1 MSLIP
6 NIQLFATDPNAGLNK
21 ESITNAGEEQGFLI
35 RCTDEVYKIM
45 KKNNQIIPDNLYF
58 VSYGS
63 PSSSNLTA
71 TTCLYMGDKLVGNS
85 GVLFIEATNGF
96 ARIKG
101 NKINLT
107 TPTALTSALHGNPGQ
122 VVFVV
127 NHTVDE
133 STNTDQYN
141 TFMYLWKSIKD
152 NNNASNVDDGEW
164 INANLNYTLTGIDN
178 LGNAD
183 LEFTESLSTTP
194 NENTLYIL
202 DSDTKIPDDMKVTDR
217 AMYVYD
223 AASSVWVA
231 ISGGVGRNS
240 DYAQD
245 AHTFNN
251 YVDNLAK
258 AKGANAFN
266 EQTVAS
272 ARFSN
277 SFGYKSES
285 NDLAGMTGGI
295 KNINSGAAGIVV
307 GTNNEVGQ
315 YFTYCYTF
323 YNDDK
328 PRVFISSATG
338 NVIAP
343 NFDIGGKLIF
353 TNRNHLVKT
362 TSDYCC
368 TITDYSHNDNCL
380 FVDHIPSALFNW
392 FDELTTEDGSSTN
405 RYRVKENTLVKFI
418 QEDSTAGASVSS
430 TATDLDNIGDDYLG
444 GANNVVGGHHN
455 DVHGANDAV
464 VGNNLKTKEDN
475 VALFGEFNKE
485 TDEATV
491 MSLGNGTDEDHRSN
505 AMVVYKSG
513 TAELSGGTGNKS
525 TSVATRGFVTDILT
539 DANYMG
545 VLIYGAGKSDERG
558 SAITSGLNRLIVDTL
573 PTDSIDTNT
582 IYMLR
587 KSEPDDNDSYDEYM
601 YINSQWEIIGNTKVD
616 LSNYVTRA
624 EYSGLNIAI
633 NNMKSSMLTREVVYS
648 LPSEGLSNVIYM
660 LRRTDTSASNIYDEY
675 MFVAREYTVGRFN
688 RIVVAQNTI
697 NNVVHGRTLIDNAKL
712 VSLTE
717 SGQYTTALF
726 TYKVNS
732 QGSENILRVRML
744 TNTSSSTNVPQFLS
758 ILRNDYS
765 QSTLSYQY
773 QFTVTNTYL
782 DQVSIS
788 NLVYEPEKI
797 GSTEVD
803 LSNYVT
809 KDSYDSL
816 LSRVENLE
824 YEPIKITSFTSKH
837 SGYYEVGYVLSRVD
851 LNWSTSKTP
860 SKIIAAGRE
869 ITNMNQTALI
879 ISDANLS
886 GSAYMTLQV
895 TDERGAT
902 DSKTVNFYFCYRLY
916 WGTGSSLDITNLSYN
931 ELSGDVSRTIT
942 LTTGENEYMYY
953 AIPKV
958 LGTAQFKVGG
968 FDGGFDDPIEQTIT
982 NSYGLEVDYLIYKST
997 NSNLGTQTVVVS
1009 KGV

>member
-6 NIQLFATDPNAGLNK
+6 NIQLFATDPDARINK
-21 ESITNAGEEQGFLI
+21 ESITNAGEEQGFLV
-35 RCTDEVYKIM
+35 RCTDEVYKIL
-45 KKNNQIIPDNLYF
+45 KKNKQLVADNLYF
-58 VSYGS
+58 VSYGG

-71 TTCLYMGDKLVGNS
+71 TTCLYMGDTLVGNS

-133 STNTDQYN
+133 VTKVDQYN
-141 TFMYLWKSIKD
+141 TFMYLWKSIEDK
-152 NNNASNVDDGEW
+152 NNASNTEDGEW

-202 DSDTKIPDDMKVTDR
+202 DPDTKIPEGMQVTDR
-217 AMYVYD
+217 TMYVYD
-223 AASSVWVA
+223 AASGIWVA

-240 DYAQD
+240 DYATD

-266 EQTVAS
+266 EKTVAS

-277 SFGYKSES
+277 AFGYKSES

-295 KNINSGAAGIVV
+295 KNINSGPAGIVV

-353 TNRNHLVKT
+353 TNKNHLMST
-362 TSDYCC
+362 ASDYCC
-368 TITDYSHNDNCL
+368 NIIDYSHNDNCL
-380 FVDHIPSALFNW
+380 FVDHIPAALFNW
-392 FDELTTEDGSSTN
+392 FDEITTEDGGATN
-405 RYRVKENTLVKFI
+405 RYRVKEDILVKFI
-418 QEDSTAGASVSS
+418 QEDSTAGSSVSS
-430 TATDLDNIGDDYLG
+430 SVTDLDNIEDDNYLG
-444 GANNVVGGHHN
+444 GANNVVGGHN
-455 DVHGANDAV
+455 NNVRGANDAV

-485 TDEATV
+485 TAEATV
-491 MSLGNGTDEDHRSN
+491 MTLGNGTDEDHRSN

-513 TAELSGGTGNKS
+513 TAELSGGTGDKTN
-525 TSVATRGFVTDILT
+525 SVATRGFVTDILT

-558 SAITSGLNRLIVDTL
+558 SAITSGLNRLIVDVL
-573 PTDSIDTNT
+573 PTDKIDTNT

-587 KSEPDDNDSYDEYM
+587 KSEPENDNTYDEYM
-601 YINSQWEIIGNTKVD
+601 YINSAWEVIGSSATNMTGYVTSEEHNTLVEQVNNLNSVALTRTIVNELPNVGQENVVYMILDDEGDSDSLYNEYLFVNGKYELIGNTSVD
-616 LSNYVTRA
+616 LSGYVT
-624 EYSGLNIAI
+624 
-633 NNMKSSMLTREVVYS
+633 
-648 LPSEGLSNVIYM
+648 
-660 LRRTDTSASNIYDEY
+660 TS
-675 MFVAREYTVGRFN
+675 
-688 RIVVAQNTI
+688 
-697 NNVVHGRTLIDNAKL
+697 
-712 VSLTE
+712 
-717 SGQYTTALF
+717 QY
-726 TYKVNS
+726 
-732 QGSENILRVRML
+732 
-744 TNTSSSTNVPQFLS
+744 
-758 ILRNDYS
+758 ND
-765 QSTLSYQY
+765 
-773 QFTVTNTYL
+773 
-782 DQVSIS
+782 
-788 NLVYEPEKI
+788 
-797 GSTEVD
+797 
-803 LSNYVT
+803 
-809 KDSYDSL
+809 L
-816 LSRVENLE
+816 LSRIEDLE
-824 YEPIKITSFTSKH
+824 YEPIKITSFSVDP
-837 SGYYEVGYVLSRVD
+837 SGPIELGNVISTPSCS
-851 LNWSTSKTP
+851 WSTSRIPTSVTVNGFP
-860 SKIIAAGRE
+860 ADPHATDYIIGGPKLD
-869 ITNMNQTALI
+869 TFTT
-879 ISDANLS
+879 
-886 GSAYMTLQV
+886 TLTV

-902 DSKTVNFYFCYRLY
+902 DSKSIITEFCHFIY
-916 WGTGSSLDITNLSYN
+916 WGVSTDIDASWSTRYSSLSNSIN
-931 ELSGDVSRTIT
+931 RTIN

-953 AIPKV
+953 MIPKS

-968 FDGGFDDPIEQTIT
+968 FDGGFDEPIERTIT
-982 NSYGLEVDYLIYKST
+982 NGYDIEVDYLIYKST

-1009 KGV
+1009 KGA

>member
-6 NIQLFATDPNAGLNK
+6 NIQLFATDPNASLNK

-277 SFGYKSES
+277 AFGYKSES

-328 PRVFISSATG
+328 PRVFISSSTG

-430 TATDLDNIGDDYLG
+430 TATDLDNIGDDDYLG

-616 LSNYVTRA
+616 LSDYVTRS
-624 EYSGLNIAI
+624 EYSDLNDAI
-633 NNMKSSMLTREVVYS
+633 NRIQSSSLTREIVTS
-648 LPSEGLSNVIYM
+648 LPSQGLLNVIYM
-660 LRRTDTSASNIYDEY
+660 VPRTGNTSYDNAYDEY
-675 MFVAREYTVGRFN
+675 MLSYVRSSVRYFDRVS
-688 RIVVAQNTI
+688 VAQVLYI
-697 NNVVHGRTLIDNAKL
+697 NGYQNQINDARLT
-712 VSLTE
+712 SLTV
-717 SGQYTTALF
+717 SGQYTIADF
-726 TYKVNS
+726 IAFNS
-732 QGSENILRVRML
+732 QNVECSFRVRML
-744 TNTSSSTNVPQFLS
+744 TNSASSTNVPQFLS
-758 ILRNDYS
+758 ILNADYG
-765 QSTLSYQY
+765 QSGLNYRYSFNVQSNMVLY
-773 QFTVTNTYL
+773 N
-782 DQVSIS
+782 VSIV
-788 NLVYEPEKI
+788 NIINRFEKI

-809 KDSYDSL
+809 KDTYDSL

-886 GSAYMTLQV
+886 SSAYMTLQV

>member
-6 NIQLFATDPNAGLNK
+6 NIQLFATDPDASLNK
-21 ESITNAGEEQGFLI
+21 ESITNAGEEQGFLV
-35 RCTDEVYKIM
+35 RCTDEVYKIL
-45 KKNNQIIPDNLYF
+45 KKNKQLIADNLYF
-58 VSYGS
+58 VSYGG

-71 TTCLYMGDKLVGNS
+71 TTCLYMGDKLIGNS

-107 TPTALTSALHGNPGQ
+107 APTALTSALHGNPGQ

-133 STNTDQYN
+133 VTKVDQYN
-141 TFMYLWKSIKD
+141 TFMYLWKSIEDK
-152 NNNASNVDDGEW
+152 NNASNTEDGEW

-202 DSDTKIPDDMKVTDR
+202 DPDTKIPEGMQVTDR
-217 AMYVYD
+217 TMYVYD
-223 AASSVWVA
+223 AASGIWVA

-240 DYAQD
+240 DYATD

-266 EQTVAS
+266 EKTVAS

-277 SFGYKSES
+277 AFGYKSES

-315 YFTYCYTF
+315 YFTYCFTF
-323 YNDDK
+323 YDDDK

-353 TNRNHLVKT
+353 TNKNHLVST
-362 TSDYCC
+362 ASDYCC
-368 TITDYSHNDNCL
+368 NITDYSHNDNCL
-380 FVDHIPSALFNW
+380 FVDHIPAALFNW

-430 TATDLDNIGDDYLG
+430 TATDLDNIEDDNYLG
-444 GANNVVGGHHN
+444 GANNVVGGHN
-455 DVHGANDAV
+455 NNVRGANDAV

-485 TDEATV
+485 TAEATV
-491 MSLGNGTDEDHRSN
+491 MTLGNGTDEDHRSN

-513 TAELSGGTGNKS
+513 TAELSGGTGDKTN
-525 TSVATRGFVTDILT
+525 SVATRGFVTDILT

-558 SAITSGLNRLIVDTL
+558 SAITSGLNRLIVDVL
-573 PTDSIDTNT
+573 PTDKIDTNT

-587 KSEPDDNDSYDEYM
+587 KSEPENDNTYDEYM
-601 YINSQWEIIGNTKVD
+601 YINSAWEIIGSSATNMTGYVTSEEHNTLVEQVNNLNSVALTRTIVNELPNVGQENVVYMILDDEGDSDSLYNEYLFVNGQYELIGNTSVD
-616 LSNYVTRA
+616 LSGYVT
-624 EYSGLNIAI
+624 
-633 NNMKSSMLTREVVYS
+633 
-648 LPSEGLSNVIYM
+648 
-660 LRRTDTSASNIYDEY
+660 TS
-675 MFVAREYTVGRFN
+675 
-688 RIVVAQNTI
+688 
-697 NNVVHGRTLIDNAKL
+697 
-712 VSLTE
+712 
-717 SGQYTTALF
+717 QY
-726 TYKVNS
+726 
-732 QGSENILRVRML
+732 E
-744 TNTSSSTNVPQFLS
+744 
-758 ILRNDYS
+758 
-765 QSTLSYQY
+765 
-773 QFTVTNTYL
+773 
-782 DQVSIS
+782 
-788 NLVYEPEKI
+788 
-797 GSTEVD
+797 
-803 LSNYVT
+803 
-809 KDSYDSL
+809 SL
-816 LSRVENLE
+816 LSRIEDLE
-824 YEPIKITSFTSKH
+824 YEPIKITSFSIDP
-837 SGYYEVGYVLSRVD
+837 SGLREIGNPVLSQSYY
-851 LNWSTSKTP
+851 WSTNKQPASITVDGLN
-860 SKIIAAGRE
+860 IADTSLTEYHNNGINRAE
-869 ITNMNQTALI
+869 DYTVS
-879 ISDANLS
+879 IS
-886 GSAYMTLQV
+886 V
-895 TDERGAT
+895 TDERGAI
-902 DSKTVNFYFCYRLY
+902 DSMSKSVNFCHWIY
-916 WGTGSSLDITNLSYN
+916 WGVTSDLN
-931 ELSGDVSRTIT
+931 EFTRDDLLNIASSGDMQLSVSINRTIS
-942 LTTGENEYMYY
+942 LTTGEGQYMYY
-953 AIPKV
+953 AIPKSS
-958 LGTAQFKVGG
+958 GTAQFKVGG
-968 FDGGFDDPIEQTIT
+968 FDGGFNEPIEQTIT
-982 NSYGLEVDYLIYKST
+982 TGFGLEVDYLIYKST

-1009 KGV
+1009 KGA